1 VKYSLANYVL
11 VAIVDRLTF
20 GGKIIEPVRIPTG
33 PRDQELPERELRV
46 THLR

>member
-1 VKYSLANYVL
+1 VKYNLANYVL
-11 VAIVDRLTF
+11 VAVVDRLTF

-33 PRDQELPERELRV
+33 ARDQEQPERELEV